1 MNDSSLTFSTI
12 DAAFILSVLLNKL
25 QILTFHSSV
34 TASVKDFNA
43 AIVSRTDLVASIDVL
58 LVPTSEITSSDLFF
72 KTGFI

>member
-12 DAAFILSVLLNKL
+12 AAAFILSVLLNKL

-43 AIVSRTDLVASIDVL
+43 TVVSRTDLVASIHVL
-58 LVPTSEITSSDLFF
+58 LVPTSETTSSDLFF
-72 KTGFI
+72 KTGVI